1 MDSKSKNIVS
11 RRINLLF
18 CLFFIFVA
26 AGVFFSSSSRG
37 FRLGWNDTE
46 NMFGD
51 PSVNTVHSNM
61 IYGVKVEQ
69 RYDDFS
75 TPLHSSDSTVVA
87 FTRPSSLDVKVQAD
101 RDNNFSR
108 RHSVGVILTAF
119 VALLSYVAVYV
130 LLFVMLLS
138 LSRSMRHGELF
149 QHRNIVR
156 TRVIGFLLIVA
167 SVSQSLCSWLNNCSA
182 VELFRGTQYVVDT
195 SFRFDF
201 GGLITA
207 LMILFIGEVFAI
219 GYNLS
224 EEQKLTI

>member
-1 MDSKSKNIVS
+1 MWLSI
-11 RRINLLF
+11 
-18 CLFFIFVA
+18 A
-26 AGVFFSSSSRG
+26 ALR
-37 FRLGWNDTE
+37 
-46 NMFGD
+46 
-51 PSVNTVHSNM
+51 
-61 IYGVKVEQ
+61 
-69 RYDDFS
+69 
-75 TPLHSSDSTVVA
+75 
-87 FTRPSSLDVKVQAD
+87 
-101 RDNNFSR
+101 
-108 RHSVGVILTAF
+108 
-119 VALLSYVAVYV
+119 YVAVAH
-130 LLFVMLLS
+130 
-138 LSRSMRHGELF
+138 RSMRHASV